1 MPFARYVMLLA
12 IRINEGI
19 DFHPAC
25 GVSLS
30 SKSVV
35 HGM

>member
-1 MPFARYVMLLA
+1 MPFGRYVMLLG

-19 DFHPAC
+19 DFHRAC

-35 HGM
+35 QGM